1 MHCTRLAWGLV
12 YELRPPGDADTRAA
26 LRRQADERGL
36 ILKDEMFEHLLT
48 RERLGSTGLGEGI
61 AIPHCRI
68 DCPRPMAAL
77 LRLETPVDF
86 DAPDDAPVD
95 LLFVLIVP
103 PGETSAHL
111 TTLAALA
118 RLFQSADN
126 RAALRAGASDAE
138 LYDTFV
144 SLVRTGST

>member
-1 MHCTRLAWGLV
+1 MQLSISGHHVDVT
-12 YELRPPGDADTRAA
+12 DA
-26 LRRQADERGL
+26 LRDYANEK
-36 ILKDEMFEHLLT
+36 I
-48 RERLGSTGLGEGI
+48 
-61 AIPHCRI
+61 
-68 DCPRPMAAL
+68 
-77 LRLETPVDF
+77 LRLERHNDHITNAHLVLTVEKQVQRAEATLHVVGGEVFADAE
-86 DAPDDAPVD
+86 APDLYAAID